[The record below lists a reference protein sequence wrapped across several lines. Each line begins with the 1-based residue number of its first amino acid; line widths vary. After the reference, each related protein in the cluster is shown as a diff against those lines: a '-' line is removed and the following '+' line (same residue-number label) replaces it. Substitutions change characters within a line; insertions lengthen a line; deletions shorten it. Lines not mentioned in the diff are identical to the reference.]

1 MRSQWLLL
9 STISTLL
16 GIAAGAIFLLFSE
29 HSIVFSQ
36 PALVLSE
43 FWSTFLLWA
52 FVLLFVSALMFNLIA
67 FIEMDSG
74 NRWLSLPQR
83 FQREQERLRQQEFFF
98 SRLKQSLQQ
107 HGELEPATA
116 DDNEV
121 FFWHN
126 PESKT
131 LVYFHPDADSMV
143 SMECLRERFQQMLG
157 FHCQQ
162 GMIISFQSFT
172 SQERI
177 FAREA
182 NIELIEYQPAL
193 MEKEFRFSFGL
204 TPQAEGR
211 TGVLQF

>member
-16 GIAAGAIFLLFSE
+16 GIAAGALFLLFSE

-36 PALVLSE
+36 SALVLSE

-74 NRWLSLPQR
+74 NRWLALPKR
-83 FQREQERLRQQEFFF
+83 FQREQSRFEQQEFFF
-98 SRLKQSLQQ
+98 SRLKQQLQQ
-107 HGELEPATA
+107 QGDIEPACN

-121 FFWHN
+121 FFWH
-126 PESKT
+126 SKAGKT
-131 LVYFHPDADSMV
+131 LVYFHPDAENMV
-143 SMECLRERFQQMLG
+143 SMECLRERFQQMLS
-157 FHCQQ
+157 HDCRQ
-162 GMIISFQSFT
+162 GMLVSFQGFT
-172 SQERI
+172 SQVRI

-182 NIELIEYQPAL
+182 NIELLEYQPDMLKQGFSGRSAL
-193 MEKEFRFSFGL
+193 L
-204 TPQAEGR
+204 TQAESR
-211 TGVLQF
+211 TGLLQF

>member
-16 GIAAGAIFLLFSE
+16 GIAAGALFLLFSE

-36 PALVLSE
+36 SALVLSE

-74 NRWLSLPQR
+74 NRWLALPKR
-83 FQREQERLRQQEFFF
+83 FQREQNRFEQQEFFF
-98 SRLKQSLQQ
+98 SRLKQQLQQ
-107 HGELEPATA
+107 QGAIEPVCN

-121 FFWHN
+121 FFWH
-126 PESKT
+126 SKAGKT
-131 LVYFHPDADSMV
+131 LVYFHPDAENMV
-143 SMECLRERFQQMLG
+143 SMECLRERFQQMLS
-157 FHCQQ
+157 HDCRQ
-162 GMIISFQSFT
+162 GMLVSFQGFT

-182 NIELIEYQPAL
+182 NIELLEYQPDMLEQGFSGRSAL
-193 MEKEFRFSFGL
+193 L
-204 TPQAEGR
+204 TQTESR
-211 TGVLQF
+211 TGLLQF

>member
-16 GIAAGAIFLLFSE
+16 GIAAGALFLLFSE

-36 PALVLSE
+36 SALVLSE

-74 NRWLSLPQR
+74 NRWLALPKR
-83 FQREQERLRQQEFFF
+83 FQREQDRFEQQEFFF
-98 SRLKQSLQQ
+98 SRLKQQLQQ
-107 HGELEPATA
+107 QGTMEPAST
-116 DDNEV
+116 DGTEV
-121 FFWHN
+121 FFWH
-126 PESKT
+126 SKTGKT
-131 LVYFHPDADSMV
+131 LVYFHPDADNMV
-143 SMECLRERFQQMLG
+143 TMECLRERFQQMLS
-157 FHCQQ
+157 HDCQQ
-162 GMIISFQSFT
+162 GMLVSFQGFT

-182 NIELIEYQPAL
+182 NIELLEYQPNL
-193 MEKEFRFSFGL
+193 LEQGL
-204 TPQAEGR
+204 SRSGLLSQTESR
-211 TGVLQF
+211 TGLLQF